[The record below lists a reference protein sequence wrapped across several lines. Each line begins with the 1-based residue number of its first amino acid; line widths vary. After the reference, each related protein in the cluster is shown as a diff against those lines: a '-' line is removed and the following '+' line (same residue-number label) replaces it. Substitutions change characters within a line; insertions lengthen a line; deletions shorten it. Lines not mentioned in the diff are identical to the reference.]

1 MGSHSAVLRRHSTE
15 WQERIPRFLFRG
27 WKPASGGN
35 SELNTTSGVTPH
47 AFYGSDKEPHDK
59 FISEIP
65 TDKIKS
71 EVNGHLVG
79 RRVKSHFSSW
89 AADLQ
94 TALFYAGVGKDAHL
108 AIFDTSLRRQH
119 NEIYHVPALH
129 EIGLSSDLFA
139 HEYLVFGPVESEA
152 YTCVSVKQLR
162 NHGMNMTVR
171 CPSGTS
177 EVTENDLIHAQKIAH
192 MFRSIGG
199 AICPD
204 LLLTVCAAEL
214 SRLFHPSQG
223 HDYSPGWSQRDNRM
237 ILTLLSDSMRAAAR
251 QPCRTSL
258 VNPKTY
264 VDGFP
269 QLKAMVD
276 ILMTIELGV
285 GRMKSEKSETSKE
298 SSSSTKSMPTAS
310 GQKRK
315 ADDSQVSTS
324 KVGKTEPKKVLPYD
338 LFEDLARHGST
349 FQEELQVTG
358 EQLHSMD
365 ANAQALKVKLVATEK
380 RMGALSI
387 NPKSEILTTAILH
400 MEKAASDLDGLT
412 KRTQD
417 LTTELQH
424 VKASLV
430 VLQQSC
436 NEVVESIGKEDD
448 PFVHS
453 GPQKPSHESPPRQPL
468 GRTKPK
474 ATRVFETK
482 KDAKRKKQKG
492 M

>member
-1 MGSHSAVLRRHSTE
+1 MGSRSTILRRHSTE

-27 WKPASGGN
+27 WNRSSGGN
-35 SELNTTSGVTPH
+35 RELNTTSAVTPH

-59 FISEIP
+59 SISEIP
-65 TDKIKS
+65 TENIKS

-79 RRVKSHFSSW
+79 RHVKSHFSSW

-94 TALFYAGVGKDAHL
+94 TALGYAGVGKDAHL

-129 EIGLSSDLFA
+129 ETGLSSHFFA
-139 HEYLVFGPVESEA
+139 YEYLVFGPVEGEA
-152 YTCVSVKQLR
+152 YTCVSVMQLR

-171 CPSGTS
+171 CPNGTS

-192 MFRSIGG
+192 RFRSIGG
-199 AICPD
+199 VICPD

-214 SRLFHPSQG
+214 SRLFRSSQG

-237 ILTLLSDSMRAAAR
+237 ILTLLSDSMGAAAR
-251 QPCRTSL
+251 QPSRTSL

-298 SSSSTKSMPTAS
+298 SSSTKSMPTAP

-324 KVGKTEPKKVLPYD
+324 RVGKTEPKKVLPYD

-358 EQLHSMD
+358 EQLHSTD
-365 ANAQALKVKLVATEK
+365 ANAQALKAKLVATEK

-387 NPKSEILTTAILH
+387 NPKSKTLTTALLH
-400 MEKAASDLDGLT
+400 MKKAASDLDELT

-417 LTTELQH
+417 LTAELQH

-436 NEVVESIGKEDD
+436 NEVVESIGEEDD

-453 GPQKPSHESPPRQPL
+453 GPQKSSHESPPHQPL
-468 GRTKPK
+468 SRTKPK
-474 ATRVFETK
+474 ATRVFENQN
-482 KDAKRKKQKG
+482 DAKRRKRKG